1 VLHMK
6 ALCRCFDSTSKK
18 CQPRTDDATTEA
30 ITEAAELSDARPSDD
45 GDTRLAITL
54 MTRKP
59 HRFDWWLR
67 YHKSLGVCHFFIHV
81 EDTPELLEL
90 LDSDEFRGFVT
101 VTSGEDASPD
111 NYYTL
116 QQRQE
121 AQVRRSLKLCR
132 VQRIPW
138 LLHIDDD
145 EILHLDVPF
154 SAITHHAPEGVSSLV
169 FINLEAVP
177 HRLGSH
183 CAFED
188 ITTFTLHKMLAYRN
202 GKAAGRTS
210 LARWQGPH
218 RFSGESHIVS
228 VEARHPPIP
237 LSPASSPLLVASPA
251 MRQGA
256 HPSALALLWAAG
268 RVCPPLRVMH
278 LRGLAQQVPQAP
290 PHRRARDEGHP
301 IRVLPRLHLPLP
313 VRPNRRAERGS
324 LGGLLH
330 EAQGGAL
337 PLAAHVAAT
346 AAQARAGA
354 AADDRRRREERA
366 REGAARAAAQR
377 RTR

>member
-1 VLHMK
+1 MNEIAQACGL
-6 ALCRCFDSTSKK
+6 T
-18 CQPRTDDATTEA
+18 
-30 ITEAAELSDARPSDD
+30 
-45 GDTRLAITL
+45 
-54 MTRKP
+54 
-59 HRFDWWLR
+59 
-67 YHKSLGVCHFFIHV
+67 V
-81 EDTPELLEL
+81 E
-90 LDSDEFRGFVT
+90 
-101 VTSGEDASPD
+101 
-111 NYYTL
+111 
-116 QQRQE
+116 
-121 AQVRRSLKLCR
+121 RRSLIHTPKGLCTPTSL
-132 VQRIPW
+132 QRP
-138 LLHIDDD
+138 
-145 EILHLDVPF
+145 
-154 SAITHHAPEGVSSLV
+154 ACGAGVSSLV

-313 VRPNRRAERGS
+313 VRPDRRAERGALGSSS
-324 LGGLLH
+324 LASWMLLLSIFKACVH
-330 EAQGGAL
+330 
-337 PLAAHVAAT
+337 
-346 AAQARAGA
+346 
-354 AADDRRRREERA
+354 
-366 REGAARAAAQR
+366 
-377 RTR
+377 